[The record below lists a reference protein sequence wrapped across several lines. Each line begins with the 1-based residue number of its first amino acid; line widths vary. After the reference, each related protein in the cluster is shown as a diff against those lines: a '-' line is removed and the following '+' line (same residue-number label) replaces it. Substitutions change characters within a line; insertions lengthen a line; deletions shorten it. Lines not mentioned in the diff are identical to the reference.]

1 MKDLASLRQEKG
13 KTQKQM
19 AKILGIGISTYNQYE
34 NSQRNIPYEV
44 AKKIADILSVQVE
57 EIFLPVRFT
66 VSKIGMSSKQG

>member
-1 MKDLASLRQEKG
+1 MRDLAFLRQKKG

-34 NSQRNIPYEV
+34 NSQRNIPYGV
-44 AKKIADILSVQVE
+44 AKEIADILNVQVE

-66 VSKIGMSSKQG
+66 VSKIKTSNEH